1 MNSYYFKI
9 NMVYIIKMKILVE
22 ESHKMVKKYHEQSI
36 FNYMRIDS
44 KRFFESKGIYDNEW
58 RSWFIEYSKC
68 SYEVDHL
75 RF

>member
-9 NMVYIIKMKILVE
+9 NMVNIIKMKILVE

-58 RSWFIEYSKC
+58 RSWFIE
-68 SYEVDHL
+68 
-75 RF
+75 